1 MNEPLLSIVIP
12 TKDRYNYLKCLLELI
27 YGFKSE
33 LIEVVLQDNT
43 SNNEEIIKFLEERN
57 YPNLVY
63 NHIPHQIPISLNCD
77 KAIKNSHG
85 KYVCFIGDDDGV
97 TRYIVD
103 CVRWM
108 DNNDIEIVLPETISY
123 YWPDAVYTVSGN
135 VPGRLIIPK
144 FSNKVTKI
152 STRLVLEEIM
162 NLGFINRGRLPLAY
176 HGIVRRDTLEKIF
189 QICGTYF
196 PGQSPDIANGVA
208 LSLVSDHYYHISFPL
223 VIPGAGSRHGG
234 DIGKMKNHAA
244 KIEDV
249 PFLSNTAKRDWEELI
264 PRIWTGETI
273 WCESA
278 VKALRNMQHSEMV
291 KNVNFEVMYAYFIA
305 YHYPLRNMAYKLT
318 SNKFKLFIK
327 SNLLFV
333 ERVINAIAR
342 RLKMRF
348 VKDSNQIFGVN
359 TINDAEEI
367 LCRNH
372 REFISCENIEHND

>member
-1 MNEPLLSIVIP
+1 MKQPLLSIVVP
-12 TKDRYNYLKCLLELI
+12 TKDRYNYLECLLELI
-27 YGFKSE
+27 YGFQSE
-33 LIEVVLQDNT
+33 QIEVVIQDNT
-43 SNNEEIIKFLEERN
+43 SDNTEILQFMDKKK

-63 NHIPHQIPISLNCD
+63 NHIANQIPISLNCD
-77 KAIKNSHG
+77 KAIKNSKG

-103 CVRWM
+103 CVKWM
-108 DNNDIEIVLPETISY
+108 EQNDIEIVLPETIEY

-135 VPGRLIIPK
+135 TPGRLVIPK
-144 FSNKVTKI
+144 FSNKITKV
-152 STRLVLEEIM
+152 STQTVLKEIM
-162 NLGFINRGRLPLAY
+162 DLGFINRGRLPLAY

-189 QICGTYF
+189 NVCGTYF

-208 LSLVSDHYYHISFPL
+208 LSLVTEYYYHVSFPI

-244 KIEDV
+244 EIDDV
-249 PFLSNTAKRDWEELI
+249 PFLSPTAKKEWEKQI

-278 VKALRNMQHSEMV
+278 VKALRNMGHPEMV
-291 KNVNFEVMYAYFIA
+291 KDVNFEIMYAYFIA
-305 YHYPLRNMAYKLT
+305 YHYPLRSLAYNLT
-318 SNKFKLFIK
+318 SNKMMLFLK

-333 ERVINAIAR
+333 ERVFNALTR

-348 VKDSNQIFGVN
+348 IKDNNQIFGVD
-359 TINDAEEI
+359 TINAAEEI
-367 LCRNH
+367 LCKDYKKSL
-372 REFISCENIEHND
+372 F